1 MQPLI
6 RIGSALAI
14 LAVLAISARAAEPH
28 LVSWT
33 VDGIEREAIVFA
45 PASPP
50 KSGGS
55 PLLFVF
61 HGHGGNMRGAARNT
75 KFQDAWPEAIVVYMQ
90 GLPTPSRV
98 DPEGRRA
105 GWQHLPGD
113 NGDRDLKFFDT
124 ALAALRKKYSV
135 DDNRIY
141 STGFSNGGF
150 FTYLLWDQ
158 RPNTF
163 AALAPCAGLPRP
175 QLKLAAPKPAFIVAG
190 EKDQLVK
197 IADQQ
202 AAIERI
208 RKLDSATADGK
219 PADDHITVYDSDKGT
234 PVQTLIHPGAHVLPP
249 EAPRLIVEFFKAHEL
264 KK

>member
-1 MQPLI
+1 MTRKSTLFF
-6 RIGSALAI
+6 ALAI
-14 LAVLAISARAAEPH
+14 LSLLAASGRAGEPR
-28 LVSWT
+28 LMSWT
-33 VDGIEREAIVFA
+33 VGKIEREGILFA
-45 PASPP
+45 PDSPP

-61 HGHGGNMRGAARNT
+61 HGHGGNMRASARGT
-75 KFQDAWPEAIVVYMQ
+75 KYQDLWPEAVVVYMQ
-90 GLPTPSRV
+90 GLPTVTRI
-98 DPEGRRA
+98 DPEGKRA

-113 NGDRDLKFFDT
+113 NADRDLKLVDT
-124 ALAALRKKYSV
+124 ALAALRKKYTI

-141 STGFSNGGF
+141 ATGFSNGAF

-158 RPNTF
+158 RPETF

-175 QLKLAAPKPAFIVAG
+175 QLKLTTPKPAFIVSG
-190 EKDQLVK
+190 EKDQVVK
-197 IADQQ
+197 IDDQK

-219 PADDHITVYDSDKGT
+219 TGDDQTTVYSSEKGT
-234 PVQTLIHPGAHVLPP
+234 PVETLIHPGAHTLPP
-249 EAPRLIVEFFKAHEL
+249 EAPRLIVEFFKAHEQ